1 MANRGY
7 AAPRTLDEAVELLK
21 ATNGSTRVLAG
32 GTDLLVQMR
41 TGLADPEL
49 IVDVKRIAELMRIS
63 VGPDGLRLGAAV
75 CGAEISEHRELVASW
90 PGLAEAAD
98 LIGSSQIQGRASV
111 GGNVC
116 NASPAADTVPAL
128 VALGAQCRIVGP
140 GGERTVPVEE
150 FATGPGQNVL
160 RTGELLVE
168 LVVPRP
174 APRSADAYLRFIPR
188 TEMDIAVA
196 GAGISLTLDGDG
208 RCSAAR
214 VALGAV
220 APTVIL
226 VPEAA
231 QAMIGSTL
239 DEADLARAAEA
250 ASAACSPINDKR
262 GTVDFRRK
270 VAGVLVRRAATNAAE
285 RARATGS

>member
-7 AAPRTLDEAVELLK
+7 AAPRTLGEAVELLK
-21 ATNGSTRVLAG
+21 ATNGTTRVLAG

-41 TGLADPEL
+41 TGLVDPEL
-49 IVDVKRIAELMRIS
+49 IVDVKQIPELMRIT
-63 VGPDGLRLGAAV
+63 VGADGLRLGAAV
-75 CGAEISEHRELVASW
+75 CAAEIWEHRELVATW
-90 PGLAEAAD
+90 PGLAEAAE
-98 LIGSSQIQGRASV
+98 LIGSAQIQGRASM
-111 GGNVC
+111 GGNLC

-128 VALGAQCRIVGP
+128 VALGAQCCIAGP

-168 LVVPRP
+168 LRVARP

-196 GAGISLTLDGDG
+196 GAGVSLTLDGDG
-208 RCSAAR
+208 RCQAAR

-220 APTVIL
+220 APTVIV
-226 VPEAA
+226 VPEAGEA
-231 QAMIGSTL
+231 LVGSTL
-239 DEADLARAAEA
+239 DEAALARAAEA
-250 ASAACSPINDKR
+250 ASAACNPIDDKR
-262 GTVDFRRK
+262 GTVVFRRR
-270 VAGVLVRRAATNAAE
+270 VAGVLVKRATTNAAE
-285 RARATGS
+285 RARTTGS